1 MSSTSAQAAT
11 SAPEPILIRGGFVYT
26 ADADDR
32 IHPDGSVLIV
42 DGTVAA
48 VGPQADV
55 ETALGRMAPE
65 IRGRLRTVEA
75 DGMMVLPGLVNAHW
89 HDMFAMRA
97 AFRGALRPHDDR
109 HDAPGFLARGGDMP
123 LISSLFDRFCGLID
137 ELTPDEAE
145 AIARYSLWTQLV
157 CGTTTLG
164 DVGSL
169 NRPDALAT
177 AARDLGIRCAVSTWA
192 GDLVC
197 EPGQNTPKRTRDTDT
212 LLADLEELFRSCAAD
227 PTGLTRARP
236 SAVYITNLSDELGV
250 GLAEIVAR
258 HDSTFATHVG
268 AQSRESAFVQDYFGL
283 TPIRRLDKLGLLND
297 RLMAVHCAYAD
308 DEERQLLLD
317 RGVHINHSPAK
328 YGPSGEATI
337 SHTRLITDL
346 LHAGAEVSLSTD
358 GTTFPVGGM
367 PENMR
372 AAWQMHNEIQA
383 DQTAL
388 PPTQALAMATRTAA
402 RGLRWDDQVGSLE
415 VGKQGD
421 AVLVPVRDWR
431 YLLNSRPLEAFLML
445 GGSSDIHTA
454 VVGGHVVL
462 EDGRSTRFD
471 AHELE
476 AEYLKAL
483 RSFSARIPGVDPQQ
497 LDAVLAGKGN

>member
-1 MSSTSAQAAT
+1 
-11 SAPEPILIRGGFVYT
+11 VYT
-26 ADADDR
+26 ADGDDR
-32 IHPDGSVLIV
+32 VHPHGSVLVV
-42 DGTVAA
+42 DGTVTA
-48 VGPQADV
+48 VGPEAEVD
-55 ETALGRMAPE
+55 ALVTGMAPE
-65 IRGRLRTVEA
+65 VRSRLQTLDAR
-75 DGMMVLPGLVNAHW
+75 GMMVLPGLVNAHW
-89 HDMFAMRA
+89 HDMFAMRG

-137 ELTPDEAE
+137 ELTPAEAE

-169 NRPDALAT
+169 NRPEALAT

-197 EPGQNTPKRTRDTDT
+197 DPGQGAPRRTRDADA
-212 LLADLEELFRSCAAD
+212 LLAELEDVFRACSAD

-236 SAVYITNLSDELGV
+236 SAVYITNMSDELGA
-250 GLAEIVAR
+250 GLAGIVAR

-268 AQSRESAFVQDYFGL
+268 AQQKESEFVQEYFGL
-283 TPIRRLDKLGLLND
+283 SPIRRLDKMGLLDD

-308 DEERQLLLD
+308 DGERQLLVD

-328 YGPSGEATI
+328 YGPSGEATL
-337 SHTRLITDL
+337 SHSRLITEL
-346 LHAGAEVSLSTD
+346 LLAGVDVSLSTD

-372 AAWQMHNEIQA
+372 AAWQMHNEMQA

-388 PPTQALAMATRTAA
+388 PPTRVLTMATRVAA

-421 AVLVPVRDWR
+421 AVLVPVDDWR
-431 YLLNSRPLEAFLML
+431 YLLNSRPMEAFLML

-454 VVGGHVVL
+454 VVGGQVVL
-462 EDGRSTRFD
+462 REGRSTRYD
-471 AHELE
+471 AAELKS
-476 AEYLKAL
+476 EYLKAL
-483 RSFSARIPGVDPQQ
+483 RSFTARIPGADPQQ
-497 LDAVLAGKGN
+497 LDAVLAQEGN